1 MALAAKDNRLL
12 LCYIQ
17 MSIVQRLQGPPT
29 TQFGLFL
36 CALESMPD
44 ESLEGLLLIAALR
57 DDPFS
62 VSGDL
67 HGLMGGA
74 PPEIRPV
81 GDIAAWHQKLCTS
94 SSGVL
99 YEDTYLQ
106 ARTIS
111 MVGRC
116 A

>member
-1 MALAAKDNRLL
+1 M
-12 LCYIQ
+12 LCRA
-17 MSIVQRLQGPPT
+17 V
-29 TQFGLFL
+29 
-36 CALESMPD
+36 A
-44 ESLEGLLLIAALR
+44 R

-81 GDIAAWHQKLCTS
+81 GDIAAWYQKLCTS

-106 ARTIS
+106 VPIS
-111 MVGRC
+111 GVTQSSDIQ
-116 A
+116 ASPTHWSLYT

>member
-1 MALAAKDNRLL
+1 MHAEAPGRSHASFQIDGLAPA
-12 LCYIQ
+12 YT
-17 MSIVQRLQGPPT
+17 GPC
-29 TQFGLFL
+29 
-36 CALESMPD
+36 CAVP
-44 ESLEGLLLIAALR
+44 R

-74 PPEIRPV
+74 PPEIRPA
-81 GDIAAWHQKLCTS
+81 GDIAAWYQKLCTS

-106 ARTIS
+106 AS
-111 MVGRC
+111 LSLLSVSLL
-116 A
+116 

>member
-1 MALAAKDNRLL
+1 MKAL
-12 LCYIQ
+12 CE
-17 MSIVQRLQGPPT
+17 GPCC
-29 TQFGLFL
+29 
-36 CALESMPD
+36 CAVP
-44 ESLEGLLLIAALR
+44 R

-74 PPEIRPV
+74 PPEIRPA
-81 GDIAAWHQKLCTS
+81 GDIAAWYQKLCTS

-106 ARTIS
+106 ARIIRS
-111 MVGRC
+111 IDLI
-116 A
+116 

>member
-1 MALAAKDNRLL
+1 MH
-12 LCYIQ
+12 
-17 MSIVQRLQGPPT
+17 S
-29 TQFGLFL
+29 
-36 CALESMPD
+36 
-44 ESLEGLLLIAALR
+44 ESLQDLLLIAATR

-81 GDIAAWHQKLCTS
+81 GDIAAWYQKLCTS

-106 ARTIS
+106 ACVVRLLATDARS
-111 MVGRC
+111 
-116 A
+116 

>member
-1 MALAAKDNRLL
+1 
-12 LCYIQ
+12 
-17 MSIVQRLQGPPT
+17 
-29 TQFGLFL
+29 
-36 CALESMPD
+36 MP
-44 ESLEGLLLIAALR
+44 R

-81 GDIAAWHQKLCTS
+81 GDISAWYQKLCTS

-106 ARTIS
+106 VTIIHMLCTCFLRTLASPYMGIGELPLLRLYA
-111 MVGRC
+111 V
-116 A
+116 

>member
-1 MALAAKDNRLL
+1 
-12 LCYIQ
+12 
-17 MSIVQRLQGPPT
+17 
-29 TQFGLFL
+29 
-36 CALESMPD
+36 MP
-44 ESLEGLLLIAALR
+44 R

-74 PPEIRPV
+74 PPEVRPT
-81 GDIAAWHQKLCTS
+81 GDIAAWYQKLCTS

-106 ARTIS
+106 VLPHTLTCVLLHNPMSYLSFGKSSVRHQA
-111 MVGRC
+111 C
-116 A
+116 PLL